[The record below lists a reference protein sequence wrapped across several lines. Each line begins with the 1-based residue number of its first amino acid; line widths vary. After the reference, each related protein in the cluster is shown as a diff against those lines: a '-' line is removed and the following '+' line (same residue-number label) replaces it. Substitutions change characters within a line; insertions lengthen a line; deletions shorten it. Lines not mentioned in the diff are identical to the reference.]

1 MPETH
6 ARRALSG
13 RELSFTVLAP
23 LGSWLGR
30 GTLRVLRV
38 RESGSGIEL
47 ITGYEAYEPHDP

>member
-6 ARRALSG
+6 ARRALNG
-13 RELSFTVLAP
+13 RELSLTVLAP

-38 RESGSGIEL
+38 REAGGRFEL
-47 ITGYEAYEPHDP
+47 ITGYEAYERHDQ

>member
-6 ARRALSG
+6 ARRVLNG
-13 RELSFTVLAP
+13 RNLSFSVIAP

-38 RESGSGIEL
+38 REAGGCIEL
-47 ITGYEAYEPHDP
+47 ITGYEAYERIER

>member
-6 ARRALSG
+6 ARRALCG

-38 RESGSGIEL
+38 READGALEL
-47 ITGYEAYEPHDP
+47 ITGYESYERLES

>member
-6 ARRALSG
+6 ARRALCG
-13 RELSFTVLAP
+13 RDLSFTVLAP

-38 RESGSGIEL
+38 REDGGCIEL
-47 ITGYEAYEPHDP
+47 ITGYEAYERRDP

>member
-38 RESGSGIEL
+38 RESAGCIEL
-47 ITGYEAYEPHDP
+47 VTGYEAYERNDP